1 MQEPL
6 TLYKLMILYI
16 LDVAKDPVKK
26 TLVGNCI
33 IDQNYT
39 DYLTVQT
46 AIGELTEGSFISA
59 EANGNAT
66 FLSLTSEGRNALN
79 LFLGN
84 LNEEIRSDIM
94 NYLKE
99 HRMEIN
105 TSSSILSNYRRSLS
119 GEYEATLIAKDRGR
133 ELVEIKLTVPTEEMA
148 SGICNNWQKDNAEIY
163 RYLTEKLF

>member
-46 AIGELTEGSFISA
+46 AIGELTEGNFISA
-59 EANGNAT
+59 ETNKNAT

-84 LNEEIRSDIM
+84 LNEEIRSDLV

-148 SGICNNWQKDNAEIY
+148 LGICNNWQKDNAEVY